1 MQETHISFGLDVRKS
16 SQSKLQAVSSP
27 VNIPASH
34 HRRQSSLDGYLI
46 THLSLLS
53 EANKMAIAS
62 FSNTSSLSDSQIA

>member
-1 MQETHISFGLDVRKS
+1 MQETHIFFGLDVRKS

-27 VNIPASH
+27 VTNIPASR

-53 EANKMAIAS
+53 EANTMAIA
-62 FSNTSSLSDSQIA
+62 